1 MIKPKKSKL
10 NNDDIN
16 TPGKWGDDIIE
27 STFNDLENKID
38 NISDELQKPTIIN
51 KVRKLL
57 EDEGFVVSSES
68 DYGIQ
73 KYMTLWRKNEWF
85 KLDNKTQVRPPQKLQ
100 KKFGW

>member
-1 MIKPKKSKL
+1 MTKHKKL
-10 NNDDIN
+10 VVDNV
-16 TPGKWGDDIIE
+16 PGKWGDILDSKFDDI
-27 STFNDLENKID
+27 ENKID
-38 NISDELQKPTIIN
+38 NIFDELQKPTIID

-73 KYMTLWRKNEWF
+73 RYMTLWRKNEWF